1 VGWKSQQNLRL
12 QYKETTTREFLDY
25 LRPKL
30 KFFVMHN
37 YVSKFQEEQYN
48 VRLDTFSPA
57 SILLAMDFTNN
68 YSFQDYNL
76 KSKKCIGILFK

>member
-1 VGWKSQQNLRL
+1 
-12 QYKETTTREFLDY
+12 
-25 LRPKL
+25 
-30 KFFVMHN
+30 MHN

-48 VRLDTFSPA
+48 VRLNTFSPA
-57 SILLAMDFTNN
+57 SILLAMDFANN